1 MATAVIGFML
11 VDGFAAQVGKANLL
25 LGAIVIFAILFPIV
39 MMLLNTIAKMEN
51 ILDMVKETIKHDS
64 LTRLLNRS
72 YFMDYVRESKD
83 DGYILLVDVD
93 NFKSVNDTFGH
104 AGGDAALIQIAQNI
118 EWGAGSEA
126 VVARLGGEEFGV
138 FLPTTDAHKAAEIA
152 ESILESVRSTPA
164 RYAEHDINLTVSI
177 GGAPRQAGGG
187 LRAGVSPPRE
197 GLLNSEGGGEKKAN
211 FYRGGV

>member
-1 MATAVIGFML
+1 M
-11 VDGFAAQVGKANLL
+11 
-25 LGAIVIFAILFPIV
+25 IFAILFPIV